1 MVFQNPLA
9 CFDPLRRVGEQ
20 VERPLR
26 LHTRMNAA
34 QRHARA
40 LEALAQAGLLG
51 ARQLVRRYPHELSG
65 GQLQRVM
72 IASALALRPDVLIAD
87 EPTTALDVATQA
99 QVVALLR
106 ECARDLA
113 MLFVSHD
120 LGVVSRLADRLVVL
134 RAGVV
139 VEAGEVAQVLRS
151 PRHSYTQSLIAAT
164 PDLTPVR
171 KDAPAPGAPAVLL
184 ARGLAKTYRARRLW
198 RAEAAVGALAEVDL
212 HVGPGETLGILGES
226 GSGKSTLACCIARLQ
241 GLDKGE
247 LSLDGNDV
255 RRLDAPALG
264 GRVQMIFQDPQRAL
278 NPRSKVGESLI
289 ECALNL
295 GVARGVAVRRAQAL
309 LHQVGLP
316 AAAMERYPH
325 AFSGGQSQRLCIARA
340 LVSRPRLLIA
350 DEAVSAL
357 GMSVQ
362 AQVLELLERVQQEH
376 GLSMIFITHDLLAA
390 ARICHRFV
398 VMQAGRVV
406 EQGPVAE
413 VYARP
418 GHRYTQALLQAT
430 GALA

>member
-1 MVFQNPLA
+1 M
-9 CFDPLRRVGEQ
+9 
-20 VERPLR
+20 
-26 LHTRMNAA
+26 
-34 QRHARA
+34 
-40 LEALAQAGLLG
+40 
-51 ARQLVRRYPHELSG
+51 
-65 GQLQRVM
+65 
-72 IASALALRPDVLIAD
+72 
-87 EPTTALDVATQA
+87 
-99 QVVALLR
+99 
-106 ECARDLA
+106 
-113 MLFVSHD
+113 
-120 LGVVSRLADRLVVL
+120 
-134 RAGVV
+134 
-139 VEAGEVAQVLRS
+139 
-151 PRHSYTQSLIAAT
+151 
-164 PDLTPVR
+164 
-171 KDAPAPGAPAVLL
+171 LL